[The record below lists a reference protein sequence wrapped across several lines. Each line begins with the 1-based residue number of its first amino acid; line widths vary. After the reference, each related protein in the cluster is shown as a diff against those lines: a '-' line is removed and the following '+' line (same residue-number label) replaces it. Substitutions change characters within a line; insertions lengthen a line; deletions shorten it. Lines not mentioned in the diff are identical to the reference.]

1 MTAYQIP
8 TEFLNTNP
16 NSKAT
21 FRPGGDAQYV
31 SYLLGGIINEIA
43 DFGPERLAAFED
55 FAMYIR
61 RTIKQEAANLGFSDA
76 LKDKFLAA
84 AHRILQREL
93 DRQEREL
100 IKAARKAA
108 KAAKKDAETV
118 IAPVYGHVAKI
129 GRWVYPVRAIQTV
142 LDGKTIAETFERNTK
157 RDGSGE
163 WVPVDEALLI
173 DA

>member
-43 DFGPERLAAFED
+43 DFGTDKLTVGESFEG
-55 FAMYIR
+55 YIR
-61 RTIKQEAANLGFSDA
+61 RVYQGEAQHLGFSDA
-76 LKDKFLAA
+76 LKAKFLAA
-84 AHRILQREL
+84 AERVLVKEL

-100 IKAARKAA
+100 IKAAKKAA
-108 KAAKKDAETV
+108 KTAKAEVQFNLMGGHLAKK
-118 IAPVYGHVAKI
+118 
-129 GRWVYPVRAIQTV
+129 GRWTYPVAEGT
-142 LDGKTIAETFERNTK
+142 DGKVYRNEN
-157 RDGSGE
+157 RDGSGA
-163 WVPVDEALLI
+163 WVLLQHDDGFTVI

>member
-1 MTAYQIP
+1 MTAYSIP

-21 FRPGGDAQYV
+21 FRPGGDAAYV

-43 DFGPERLAAFED
+43 DFTDSKLGEGETFATYIERVTA
-55 FAMYIR
+55 
-61 RTIKQEAANLGFSDA
+61 QEAANLGFSEA
-76 LKDKFLAA
+76 LKAKFLRAA
-84 AHRILQREL
+84 DRVLQREL

-108 KAAKKDAETV
+108 KTAKARREVIEIIDYAEGIKV
-118 IAPVYGHVAKI
+118 
-129 GRWVYPVRAIQTV
+129 GRWVYPAREIKYSDDTELVQ
-142 LDGKTIAETFERNTK
+142 RNAK

-163 WVPVDEALLI
+163 WI
-173 DA
+173 DLP